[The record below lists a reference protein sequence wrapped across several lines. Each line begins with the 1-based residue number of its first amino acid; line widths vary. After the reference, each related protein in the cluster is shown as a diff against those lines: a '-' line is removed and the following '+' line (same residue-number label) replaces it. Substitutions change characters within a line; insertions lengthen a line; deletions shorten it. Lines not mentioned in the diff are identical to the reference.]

1 VLLNTRCNWFF
12 SARRVREYFVREV
25 DHGTHMTPLQIV
37 GRRSSHFTRLT
48 RLFAEE
54 LGVAYQLVPIYDM
67 TERDPAIYA
76 NNPALKLPIL
86 RIGDDAVFGAEN
98 ICRALADRAPASV
111 QVVWPEQLRGN
122 TSRNAQELV
131 WYCMTAQ
138 VQIVFGTVISK
149 LPADNAYFEKARL
162 GFEGA
167 LAWLDA
173 HLAEAL
179 AALPSS
185 RQLSLFEASLFCM
198 IEHLHLRPTVPVE
211 QYAALES
218 FARSFAE
225 RPSAQRTPYQF
236 DVRP

>member
-1 VLLNTRCNWFF
+1 V
-12 SARRVREYFVREV
+12 SEYFVLDV
-25 DHGTHMTPLQIV
+25 DHGTRMTPLQIV

-48 RLFAEE
+48 RIFAEE
-54 LGVAYQLVPIYDM
+54 LGLAYEIVPIYDM

-86 RIGDDAVFGAEN
+86 RTADGVVFGAEN
-98 ICRALADRAPASV
+98 ICRAIADRAKSSS
-111 QVVWPEQLRGN
+111 QIVWPEQLREN
-122 TSRNAQELV
+122 ISRNAQELV
-131 WYCMTAQ
+131 WHCMTAQ
-138 VQIVFGTVISK
+138 VQIVVGTAVAK
-149 LPADNAYFEKARL
+149 LPADNLYFEKARL

-179 AALPSS
+179 AALPPA

-198 IEHLHLRPTVPVE
+198 IDHLHLRPTLPVA

-218 FARSFAE
+218 FARSFAQ

-236 DVRP
+236 DVRS